1 MLGRLLKEHLLLS
14 VLFLVLFFGAGAPS
28 AGAQQ
33 VSCNEGDPN
42 CVCTLVPVGP
52 IEGGRTRVLCTST
65 NPDGTTTTSVTNP
78 NTGGNTTA
86 TTSADGQTIEQTTTA
101 PESSGKCGLGNIG
114 QCFLNL
120 PGLLFSG
127 LAFLLLTLSSLILGI
142 AGVVF
147 NWVVIRTVFQFALY
161 FGTSPGMIVAW
172 GVLRDISNIALL
184 FAFIFM
190 GIATILNTQAVEGY
204 TAKKALPSLVI
215 FAVLLNFSLFATQG
229 VIDVANGFSS
239 VFSSYAGEQCSTAT
253 SGVGENG
260 QTNADCANIG
270 ISSKILEA
278 AGMHQIIPS
287 GEQAVSAFS
296 HAWDQP
302 YTYSVM
308 LIILSIMVTVT
319 AMVLFAASIM
329 LIIRVVVLSLL
340 MVTSPIGF
348 AGMAIPALHGI
359 AKDWW
364 HKLINQAFF
373 APVYL
378 LLVFISIKLVDTLQD
393 GQATVSDAIMGN
405 TAAAGATTA
414 GNMQVVVV
422 FMVVIGFMIAAL
434 MVAQKMGAYGAGFAT
449 KTAAGLTFG
458 AHAFVARRTV
468 GRYSGH
474 VAENLRKS
482 PFGHTE
488 AGRFLTGFADKG
500 AGASF
505 DVRGNSFA
513 KVPGVDTGA
522 AHKGGYNKIVHDA
535 EEARTKHAKSLKQ
548 TDADIARESVLLDE
562 KERGA
567 ELESASN
574 KALTDQKKEVQKKVS
589 EKESEHKAA
598 ALVRADERKPQED
611 KLKAALQRGD
621 KVAAKRE
628 EAALNTMTA
637 QHRTQVAD
645 EEKEIA
651 ELRAPLE
658 EAERLHDERMDTIKK
673 RRDQIEEEIN
683 GKLSRD
689 GKHVLSVGV
698 GSKAASYRYAK
709 NLHDTQGSLI
719 NTVSAGGK
727 AGHHAAGAILKSA
740 GRSKIESALNTIKE
754 ETEKGS
760 GGGHSAPTATP
771 KATSGGPAPATGSH

>member
-14 VLFLVLFFGAGAPS
+14 VLFLVLFFGAGVPS

-65 NPDGTTTTSVTNP
+65 NSDGTTTTSVTNP

-204 TAKKALPSLVI
+204 TAKKALPSLII

-378 LLVFISIKLVDTLQD
+378 LLIFISIKLVDTLQD

-434 MVAQKMGAYGAGFAT
+434 MVAQKMGAYGASFAT
-449 KTAAGLTFG
+449 KSAAGLSFG
-458 AHAFVARRTV
+458 VHGFVARRTV
-468 GRYSGH
+468 GRLSNNLANKVLANSSFRAKAPGLARLTYGALNKGATASFSSRNAVGGALKGATGLDFGTANKTAAH
-474 VAENLRKS
+474 GFHGIEEKLVKDRVDFSKKIKPSAEQAGAGKELQVEFEELDKKINNELTPLRQDIVETQKRVAEARKNGS
-482 PFGHTE
+482 Q
-488 AGRFLTGFADKG
+488 
-500 AGASF
+500 
-505 DVRGNSFA
+505 
-513 KVPGVDTGA
+513 
-522 AHKGGYNKIVHDA
+522 A
-535 EEARTKHAKSLKQ
+535 EIESARTSLK
-548 TDADIARESVLLDE
+548 ESL
-562 KERGA
+562 
-567 ELESASN
+567 SAYSN
-574 KALTDQKKEVQKKVS
+574 
-589 EKESEHKAA
+589 KESELKNENYNELKTLATGWRKKA
-598 ALVRADERKPQED
+598 
-611 KLKAALQRGD
+611 
-621 KVAAKRE
+621 
-628 EAALNTMTA
+628 
-637 QHRTQVAD
+637 
-645 EEKEIA
+645 EKEA
-651 ELRAPLE
+651 SDEYVQGLNDAAHNANFVQKYGTMGPL
-658 EAERLHDERMDTIKK
+658 AD
-673 RRDQIEEEIN
+673 
-683 GKLSRD
+683 
-689 GKHVLSVGV
+689 
-698 GSKAASYRYAK
+698 
-709 NLHDTQGSLI
+709 
-719 NTVSAGGK
+719 
-727 AGHHAAGAILKSA
+727 HHAAEQIVKDA
-740 GRSKIESALNTIKE
+740 GKSKIEKALKDIQDA
-754 ETEKGS
+754 TEKGDAGGGGGGHAPIPKPS
-760 GGGHSAPTATP
+760 GGGA
-771 KATSGGPAPATGSH
+771 APAAGGHH